1 MEDDFTEYVILFLKD
16 SIFRERGSDREREG
30 EEHHVAASHAPPTGH
45 LARNP
50 GMCPD
55 WELNQ
60 WPFGTQADTQSTEP
74 HQQGVSLQSSTES
87 YFGAKICSY
96 DLHWLWLP

>member
-1 MEDDFTEYVILFLKD
+1 MASSQFLSVLVFVSSSLMEDDFTEYVILFLKD

-60 WPFGTQADTQSTEP
+60 
-74 HQQGVSLQSSTES
+74 
-87 YFGAKICSY
+87 
-96 DLHWLWLP
+96 